1 MKVEIVFDVSDE
13 EHEGLLSSHRLQPS
27 QKMIDFDNVIR
38 HMQIAALHACEG
50 VARGVRTK

>member
-38 HMQIAALHACEG
+38 HMQIGALHACEG
-50 VARGVRTK
+50 VGRGVRTK

>member
-13 EHEGLLSSHRLQPS
+13 EHEGLLSSHRLQPF

-38 HMQIAALHACEG
+38 HN
-50 VARGVRTK
+50 ARAWREVCVQNN